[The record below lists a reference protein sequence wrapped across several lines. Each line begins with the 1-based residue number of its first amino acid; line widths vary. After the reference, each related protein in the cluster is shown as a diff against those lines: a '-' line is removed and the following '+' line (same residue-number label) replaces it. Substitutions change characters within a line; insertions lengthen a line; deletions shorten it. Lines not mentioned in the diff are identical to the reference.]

1 MELKEY
7 QKATLDSFER
17 WKKALDEASLELERL
32 REQGIDDVHINEEIL
47 HYPHKA
53 WRMLADSGDI
63 AESAGDYVRRSDGA
77 KRPIPHVCFKI
88 PTGGGKTLLAASAL
102 ERLNEKNG
110 FVLWITPTKAI
121 YEQTKG
127 ALKSRGHPYRQTL
140 DRASGGRLK
149 LLEKDNH
156 FARTDIEHYLCIMLL
171 MLPAVNRQKK
181 SRDFLRI
188 FRDSGRYPTFFPDDD
203 DLIGDA
209 DYRIKYPDLDLSGG
223 KLIKHSLF
231 NVLKIVRPI
240 VILDEAHKAY
250 GPKRKEEFVESV
262 NRLDPRL
269 VIELSAT
276 PNKGISNLL
285 VDITGLDLK
294 KEEMIKLPITVTS
307 FPKDAV
313 EWAYTLAQAQ
323 EELDRLNTEAQSLQM
338 AEGRYIRPIAVVRV
352 ERTGKEQRDGYHIHS
367 EDVREYLV
375 QGLGVPPEQVAVKS
389 SELDELGRENLLSE
403 FSQIRWIITKSALME
418 GWDCPFAYLLV
429 MLDNTKT
436 QRAITQL
443 VGRVMRQPHARL
455 TGREAL
461 DQCYVYCWNVDV
473 GTAVVQVKKG
483 LEQEG
488 LSELSHEVIS
498 PLSETKEIKITRREF
513 FRGQTIFLPRVL
525 HISKEGWEDLDYERH
540 ILPAI
545 NWDAIKVVLPRSLF
559 STRTLRQTVKVDV
572 DGKEPTYNERT
583 IYVDKT
589 IKYSWFARRLT
600 DIVPNPWQASRLA
613 KQLISQYS
621 EDDIRE
627 KAYDRRSELVL
638 VLRDQISKEIENQAQ
653 KIFNNKLKTKEIRF
667 DLETGQPN
675 YRLVDSYKILVNPE
689 EPTLQK
695 QYGSSLQLSLFEPV
709 FIRDFDS
716 EPEQKFARY
725 LDEQKALQWWHKVAA
740 TQKDNY
746 YLMGWNQA
754 RIWPDFIAMSNEI
767 DGKICMLLYEI
778 KGEHMRD
785 SVDTK
790 YKSSVLETLEEAFNY
805 GTMTVRDG
813 PMKGVFRMVFGE
825 KEFPSA
831 LAELGDD

>member
-17 WKKALDEASLELERL
+17 WKKALDKASLELEGL
-32 REQGIDDVHINEEIL
+32 REQGMDESHIREEIL
-47 HYPHKA
+47 HYPERA
-53 WRMLADSGDI
+53 WRGLSESGNI
-63 AESAGDYVRRSDGA
+63 AESAGDYVRRYDEAG
-77 KRPIPHVCFKI
+77 RPIPHVCFKI
-88 PTGGGKTLLAASAL
+88 PTGGGKTLLAASSL
-102 ERLNEKNG
+102 ERLHERNG

-121 YEQTKG
+121 YEQTKN
-127 ALKSRGHPYRQTL
+127 ALKNREHPYRQTL
-140 DRASGGRLK
+140 ERASGGRLK
-149 LLEKDNH
+149 LLEKDSH
-156 FARTDIEHYLCIMLL
+156 FTRADIEHYLCIMLL
-171 MLPAVNRQKK
+171 MLPAVNRQEK

-203 DLIGDA
+203 DLIGNA
-209 DYRIKYPDLDLSGG
+209 DYRIKYSDLDLSGG

-231 NVLKIVRPI
+231 NVLKIIRPI

-269 VIELSAT
+269 VVELSAT

-307 FPKDAV
+307 FPKDTV
-313 EWAYTLAQAQ
+313 EWSYTLAQAQ

-352 ERTGKEQRDGYHIHS
+352 ERTGKEQRDGYYIHS
-367 EDVREYLV
+367 EDVRDYLV
-375 QGLGVPPEQVAVKS
+375 QRLGVPPEQVAVKS

-403 FSQIRWIITKSALME
+403 FSQIRWIITKAALME

-429 MLDNTKT
+429 MLDNTKS

-483 LEQEG
+483 LEKEG
-488 LSELSHEVIS
+488 LSELSHEVLS
-498 PLSETKEIKITRREF
+498 PLSETKEVKIMRREP
-513 FRGQTIFLPRVL
+513 FRGQTIFLPRVS
-525 HISKEGWEDLDYERH
+525 HISKYGWEELDYERH

-545 NWDAIKVVLPRSLF
+545 NWEAIEIHLSRRLL
-559 STRTLRQTVKVDV
+559 STRALRQTVKVDV
-572 DGKEPTYNERT
+572 DGKEPIYNERT
-583 IYVDKT
+583 IYIDKT
-589 IKYSWFARRLT
+589 MSYSWFARRIA
-600 DIVPNPWQASRLA
+600 DIIPNPWQASRLV
-613 KQLISQYS
+613 KQSISQYF
-621 EDDIRE
+621 DDNTDDEI
-627 KAYDRRSELVL
+627 YDRRSELVFM
-638 VLRDQISKEIENQAQ
+638 LRDQVSKEIEKQAQ
-653 KIFNNKLKTKEIRF
+653 KIFNDKLKKKEIRF

-675 YRLVDSYKILVNPE
+675 YRLVDSYKILIDPD

-709 FIRDFDS
+709 FMRDFDS

-725 LDEQKALQWWHKVAA
+725 LDEQKALKWWHKVAA
-740 TQKDNY
+740 TQRDNY
-746 YLMGWNQA
+746 YLLGWNQA
-754 RIWPDFIAMSNEI
+754 RIWPDFIAMSDETN
-767 DGKICMLLYEI
+767 GRVCMLVYEI

-785 SVDTK
+785 SVDSK
-790 YKSSVLETLEEAFNY
+790 YKRLVLETLEEAFNC

-813 PMKGVFRMVFGE
+813 PMKGVFRMVFSE
-825 KEFPSA
+825 EEFPAA
-831 LAELGDD
+831 LADLGDD